1 MKIKANNDVI
11 KILNSIVCSDNTS
24 VKNMGMYKKQFYEQ
38 QVPTQDITN
47 PTPDPNNGFTT
58 IYPKNGIKVVA
69 CARLLGARRC
79 TNALL
84 YPEMSIM
91 DWHTNSNDVGTRI
104 YYTFTEGEAIF
115 RYIDFDGIEKEDH
128 DNVGMWTVR
137 SFPISNK
144 NLLWHTIWTEKKRYA
159 FGFNV

>member
-1 MKIKANNDVI
+1 MKIKPNNDVI
-11 KILNSIVCSDNTS
+11 KILNSIVRDDNTC
-24 VKNMGMYKKQFYEQ
+24 VKNMGMHKKHFYAK
-38 QVPTQDITN
+38 QVPDQDITN
-47 PTPDPNNGFTT
+47 PIADIDNGFRL
-58 IYPKNGIKVVA
+58 IYPKDGIKLVA
-69 CARLLGARRC
+69 CVKLLGARRC

-84 YPEMSIM
+84 YPAMSIM

-104 YYTFTEGEAIF
+104 YYTLTEGEAIF

-128 DNVGMWTVR
+128 DNVGTWTVR
-137 SFPISNK
+137 SFPISDK

>member
-1 MKIKANNDVI
+1 
-11 KILNSIVCSDNTS
+11 
-24 VKNMGMYKKQFYEQ
+24 MGMDKKHFYDK
-38 QVPTQDITN
+38 QVPSQDITN
-47 PTPDPNNGFTT
+47 TITDTDNGFRI
-58 IYPKNGIKVVA
+58 IYPKDGIKLVV
-69 CARLLGARRC
+69 CAKLIGARRC
-79 TNALL
+79 TNAVL

-104 YYTFTEGEAIF
+104 YYTLTEGEAIF

-137 SFPISNK
+137 SFPISDK